1 MVKYRESNPCCGVEA
16 GALTKSV
23 HSVRIF
29 MAVKVNNFQNV
40 LFDRFIKKKIERKF
54 YMAVMLRRK
63 AVKFFDKMV
72 NKQDFLKVIDLYV
85 NPRESGLTRP
95 WRHL

>member
-29 MAVKVNNFQNV
+29 MALKVNNFQNV
-40 LFDRFIKKKIERKF
+40 LYFFTISIKKNEQKF
-54 YMAVMLRRK
+54 YMTVMLYRK
-63 AVKFFDKMV
+63 AVKFFDV
-72 NKQDFLKVIDLYV
+72 LSQDNK
-85 NPRESGLTRP
+85 
-95 WRHL
+95 

>member
-1 MVKYRESNPCCGVEA
+1 VVKYRESNPCCGVEA

-40 LFDRFIKKKIERKF
+40 LYFFTISLNEQKFD
-54 YMAVMLRRK
+54 MTVMLCTK
-63 AVKFFDKMV
+63 AVKVFDKMV
-72 NKQDFLKVIDLYV
+72 TKKNSLKIINLYV

>member
-16 GALTKSV
+16 GAFTKSV

-29 MAVKVNNFQNV
+29 MAVKVNNFQNI
-40 LFDRFIKKKIERKF
+40 LYFFTISLNEQKF
-54 YMAVMLRRK
+54 YMTVILCTK
-63 AVKFFDKMV
+63 AVNFFDKMV
-72 NKQDFLKVIDLYV
+72 NKKDFLKVIDLYV

>member
-40 LFDRFIKKKIERKF
+40 LFIVSSKKIKRKF
-54 YMAVMLRRK
+54 YMAVMLYVEKLSNILIKRRTK
-63 AVKFFDKMV
+63 RTF
-72 NKQDFLKVIDLYV
+72 
-85 NPRESGLTRP
+85 
-95 WRHL
+95 